1 MTSYKIGNIVN
12 GVVTGIEKYGIFVKL
27 DNTTNGLI
35 HISQISES
43 FVKDT
48 NDFVNIGDK
57 IRALILEDKNTES
70 NHVKLS
76 IKNVDYQ
83 ISNHKNQKIIETKK
97 GFSTLKKNLPV
108 WISAKIREFFDKIEK
123 NKKN

>member
-1 MTSYKIGNIVN
+1 MADYKKGNIVN
-12 GVVTGIEKYGIFVKL
+12 GIVTGIEKYGIFVRL
-27 DNTTNGLI
+27 DNSTNGLI

-48 NDFVNIGDK
+48 NDFVNVGDK
-57 IRALILEDKNTES
+57 IRALILEDKNDAS

-83 ISNHKNQKIIETKK
+83 ISNRKNQKIIETKN
-97 GFSTLKKNLPV
+97 GFSTLKKNLPI
-108 WISAKIREFFDKIEK
+108 WISTKNKEFFDKIEK
-123 NKKN
+123 K